1 MRRFALS
8 LALLAFFL
16 NPGFACSPS
25 EPEFTYGE
33 AEMKGAVDG
42 TWLLTLRATDGTLS
56 EATLQIAESS
66 KPQAMLS
73 PAAPSGSY
81 RTGVIRSA
89 AACGTR
95 TFVKSAGA
103 CIDMSEMPLDVVVAG
118 GDPRFQA
125 VSSSGALRIT
135 SLIFSQGTLDLK
147 LGDFSAWFTVAPDGT
162 TSSPSGGSIDGS
174 TVVSMV
180 RTAK

>member
-1 MRRFALS
+1 
-8 LALLAFFL
+8 
-16 NPGFACSPS
+16 
-25 EPEFTYGE
+25 
-33 AEMKGAVDG
+33 
-42 TWLLTLRATDGTLS
+42 
-56 EATLQIAESS
+56 
-66 KPQAMLS
+66 MLS

-103 CIDMSEMPLDVVVAG
+103 CVDMSEMPLDVVVTG
-118 GDPRFQA
+118 GDPRFQTVA
-125 VSSSGALRIT
+125 SSGNLQIA

-162 TSSPSGGSIDGS
+162 TSSPSGGSADGS
-174 TVVSMV
+174 TVVSLV